1 MISFFPFILIILGL
15 VILIVIV
22 VRKFPQLSLLDVENI
37 PEVVLENKKDNIL
50 KKRLAEKH
58 QETDKARKES
68 FKPLVQN
75 AKNLQLVFRK
85 YVGKIER
92 SVIEYSER
100 RRKNEPQEKKLK
112 KREDLRILLQEG
124 QFAFEQKSFEDA
136 EKKFLSAIKIDPKNF
151 DAYLGLSSVYS
162 AQNNYNEAKETL
174 NFLLQLNSQ
183 NETALVK
190 LAEIYE
196 QEGKKEEA
204 IEFYQR
210 AVLVQANRPG
220 LFAKLAELLGQA
232 GKNETALE
240 AISQAVE
247 IEPQNP
253 RYLDMMVMFSVLC
266 GNKKIAEKVYHELR
280 MVNPENQKL
289 AVLKDKID
297 NMPG

>member
-37 PEVVLENKKDNIL
+37 PEVMLENKKDDIL
-50 KKRLAEKH
+50 KKRLAQKH
-58 QETDKARKES
+58 QENDKARKAM
-68 FKPLVQN
+68 FKPLVQAWRN
-75 AKNLQLVFRK
+75 FQLVFRK
-85 YVGKIER
+85 YVGRVER
-92 SVIEYSER
+92 VVVDYTMR
-100 RRKNEPQEKKLK
+100 HKKAEPQEKKLK

-124 QFAFEQKSFEDA
+124 QFALEQKSFEDA
-136 EKKFLSAIKIDPKNF
+136 EKKFLSAIKIDPKNL
-151 DAYLGLSSVYS
+151 DAYLGLASVYN
-162 AQNNYNEAKETL
+162 ANNNYNEAKETL
-174 NFLLQLNSQ
+174 NFLLQLNHE
-183 NETALVK
+183 NETALVRM
-190 LAEIYE
+190 AEIYE
-196 QEGKKEEA
+196 QEGNKDGA
-204 IEFYQR
+204 IEYYQK

-247 IEPQNP
+247 LEPQNP

-289 AVLKDKID
+289 AALKDKID
-297 NMPG
+297 KMPG